1 MQIISSAKDLETFLQ
16 QYEEINFVPTMGN
29 LHAGHLSL
37 VSEASQHNGITL
49 VSIFVNPLQF
59 APSEDLDIYP
69 RTEKQDLK
77 KLEKINCDAVFCPEP
92 DFANRA
98 KKLHANAELSNKLCG
113 ISRPHFF
120 HGVISILN
128 HFFQLI
134 KPKNV
139 FFGLKDYQQYL
150 IVKDFLTQST
160 LKTNIYGVPIVRE
173 PDGLAMS
180 SRNNLLTPDQRRIAA
195 KLSLILKDT
204 ALQAKIKNLEYLRF
218 EGIKRLEEL
227 NFKVDYFSF
236 CNSSTLEE
244 IEEFEKNT
252 LLAIAVTLGGVR
264 LIDNFLIQ

>member
-1 MQIISSAKDLETFLQ
+1 MQIISSANDLETFLQ

-37 VSEASQHNGITL
+37 VSEANKYDGITL
-49 VSIFVNPLQF
+49 VSIFINPLQF
-59 APSEDLDIYP
+59 APNEDLKIYP

-77 KLEKINCDAVFCPEP
+77 ELEKINCDAVFCPEP
-92 DFANRA
+92 DFAEGA
-98 KKLHANAELSNKLCG
+98 KKLLANADLSKKLCG

-128 HFFQLI
+128 HFFLLI

-160 LKTNIYGVPIVRE
+160 FKTNIHGVPIVRE

-180 SRNNLLTPDQRRIAA
+180 SRNNLLTPDQRLIAA
-195 KLSLILKDT
+195 KLSVILKDT
-204 ALQAKIKNLEYLRF
+204 AHQAKIKNLEYLKVK
-218 EGIKRLEEL
+218 GIKTLEKL

-244 IEEFEKNT
+244 IHEFEANT
-252 LLAIAVTLGGVR
+252 LLAIAVNLGGVR
-264 LIDNFLIQ
+264 LIDNFIIQ

>member
-1 MQIISSAKDLETFLQ
+1 MQIIRSVKDLDKFLQ
-16 QYEEINFVPTMGN
+16 QYEDINFVPTMGN

-37 VSEASQHNGITL
+37 VSEAKKYDGITL

-77 KLEKINCDAVFCPEP
+77 ELEKINCDIVFCPEP
-92 DFANRA
+92 NFAKGA
-98 KKLHANAELSNKLCG
+98 KKLNANADLSKKLCG

-160 LKTNIYGVPIVRE
+160 LKTNIHGVPIVRE

-180 SRNNLLTPDQRRIAA
+180 SRNNLLTPDQRLIAA
-195 KLSLILKDT
+195 KLSVILKDT
-204 ALQAKIKNLEYLRF
+204 AHQAKIKNFEYLRV
-218 EGIKRLEEL
+218 EGIKNLEEL

-244 IEEFEKNT
+244 IDQFEANT
-252 LLAIAVTLGGVR
+252 LLAIAVNLGGVR

>member
-1 MQIISSAKDLETFLQ
+1 LQIIRSVKDLDKFLQ
-16 QYEEINFVPTMGN
+16 QYEDINFVPTMGN

-37 VSEASQHNGITL
+37 VSEAKKYDGITL

-77 KLEKINCDAVFCPEP
+77 ELEKINCDIVFCPEP
-92 DFANRA
+92 NFAKGA
-98 KKLHANAELSNKLCG
+98 KKLNANADLSKKLCG

-160 LKTNIYGVPIVRE
+160 LKTNIHGVPIVRE

-180 SRNNLLTPDQRRIAA
+180 SRNNLLTPDQRLIAA
-195 KLSLILKDT
+195 KLSVILKDT
-204 ALQAKIKNLEYLRF
+204 AHQAKIKNFEYLRV
-218 EGIKRLEEL
+218 EGIKNLEEL

-244 IEEFEKNT
+244 IDQFEANT
-252 LLAIAVTLGGVR
+252 LLAIAVNLGGVR

>member
-1 MQIISSAKDLETFLQ
+1 MQIIRSSKDLETFLQ
-16 QYEEINFVPTMGN
+16 QHEEINFVPTMGN

-37 VSEASQHNGITL
+37 VSEANKYDGITL

-59 APSEDLDIYP
+59 APNEDLDIYP

-77 KLEKINCDAVFCPEP
+77 ELEKINCDSVFCPEP
-92 DFANRA
+92 NFAEGA
-98 KKLHANAELSNKLCG
+98 KELFANAELSNKLCG

-150 IVKDFLTQST
+150 IVKDFLTKST
-160 LKTNIYGVPIVRE
+160 LKTNIHGVPIVRE

-180 SRNNLLTPDQRRIAA
+180 SRNNLLTPDQRLIAA
-195 KLSLILKDT
+195 KLSIILKDT
-204 ALQAKIKNLEYLRF
+204 AHQAKIKNLEYLRVK
-218 EGIKRLEEL
+218 GINALEEL

-244 IEEFEKNT
+244 IDEFEANT
-252 LLAIAVTLGGVR
+252 LLAIAVNLGGVR

>member
-1 MQIISSAKDLETFLQ
+1 MQIISSVKDLETFLQ
-16 QYEEINFVPTMGN
+16 QYEEINYVPTMGN

-37 VSEASQHNGITL
+37 VSEANKYDGITL

-59 APSEDLDIYP
+59 APNEDLDIYP

-77 KLEKINCDAVFCPEP
+77 ELEKINCDAVFCPEP
-92 DFANRA
+92 DFAEGA
-98 KKLHANAELSNKLCG
+98 KKLYANAELSNKLCG

-150 IVKDFLTQST
+150 IVKDFLTKST
-160 LKTNIYGVPIVRE
+160 LNTNIHGVPIVRE
-173 PDGLAMS
+173 SDGLAMS
-180 SRNNLLTPDQRRIAA
+180 SRNNLLKSNQRIIAA
-195 KLSLILKDT
+195 KLSGILKET
-204 ALQAKIKNLEYLRF
+204 AHQAKIENLEYLRV
-218 EGIKRLEEL
+218 EGIKKLEEC

-244 IEEFEKNT
+244 INEFEANT
-252 LLAIAVTLGGVR
+252 LLAVAVNLEGVR

>member
-1 MQIISSAKDLETFLQ
+1 MQIIRSVKDLDKFLQ
-16 QYEEINFVPTMGN
+16 QYEDINFVPTMGN

-37 VSEASQHNGITL
+37 VSEANKYDGITL

-59 APSEDLDIYP
+59 APNEDLDIYP

-77 KLEKINCDAVFCPEP
+77 ELEKINCDAVFCPEP
-92 DFANRA
+92 DFAEGA
-98 KKLHANAELSNKLCG
+98 KKLYANAELSNKLCG

-150 IVKDFLTQST
+150 IVKDFLTKST
-160 LKTNIYGVPIVRE
+160 LNTNIHGVPIVRE
-173 PDGLAMS
+173 SDGLAMS
-180 SRNNLLTPDQRRIAA
+180 SRNNLLKSNQRIIAA
-195 KLSLILKDT
+195 KLSGILKET
-204 ALQAKIKNLEYLRF
+204 AHQAKIENLEYLRV
-218 EGIKRLEEL
+218 EGIKKLEEC

-244 IEEFEKNT
+244 INEFEANT
-252 LLAIAVTLGGVR
+252 LLAVAVNLEGVR

>member
-1 MQIISSAKDLETFLQ
+1 MQIIRSVKDLETFLQ
-16 QYEEINFVPTMGN
+16 QYEDINFVPTMGN

-37 VSEASQHNGITL
+37 ISEANKYDGITL

-59 APSEDLDIYP
+59 APNEDLDIYP

-77 KLEKINCDAVFCPEP
+77 ELEKINCDSVFCPEP
-92 DFANRA
+92 NFAEGA
-98 KKLHANAELSNKLCG
+98 KELFANAELSNKLCG

-160 LKTNIYGVPIVRE
+160 LQTNIHGVPIVRE

-180 SRNNLLTPDQRRIAA
+180 SRNNLLTPDQRLIAA
-195 KLSLILKDT
+195 KLSVILKDT
-204 ALQAKIKNLEYLRF
+204 AHQAKTKNLKYLRV
-218 EGIKRLEEL
+218 EGIKILEEL
-227 NFKVDYFSF
+227 NFKVDYFLF

-244 IEEFEKNT
+244 IYEFEANT
-252 LLAIAVTLGGVR
+252 LLAIAVNLGGVR

>member
-1 MQIISSAKDLETFLQ
+1 MQIIRSVKDLETFLQ
-16 QYEEINFVPTMGN
+16 QYEDINFVPTMGN

-37 VSEASQHNGITL
+37 VSEANKYDGISL

-59 APSEDLDIYP
+59 APNEDLDIYP

-77 KLEKINCDAVFCPEP
+77 ELEKINCDTVFCPEP
-92 DFANRA
+92 NFAEGA
-98 KKLHANAELSNKLCG
+98 KKLNANADLSKKLCG

-160 LKTNIYGVPIVRE
+160 LKTNIHGVPIVRE

-180 SRNNLLTPDQRRIAA
+180 SRNNLLTPDQRLIAA
-195 KLSLILKDT
+195 KLSVILKDT
-204 ALQAKIKNLEYLRF
+204 AHQAKIKNLEYLRV
-218 EGIKRLEEL
+218 EGIKTLEEL

-244 IEEFEKNT
+244 IDEFEANT
-252 LLAIAVTLGGVR
+252 LLAIAVNLGGVR